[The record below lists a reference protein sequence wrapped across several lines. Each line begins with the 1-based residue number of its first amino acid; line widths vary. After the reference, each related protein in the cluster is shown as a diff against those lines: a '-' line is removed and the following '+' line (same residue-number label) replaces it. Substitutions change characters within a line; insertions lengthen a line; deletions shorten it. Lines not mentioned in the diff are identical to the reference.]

1 MYVSEDVGFIEANKY
16 LAIACSF
23 LLGFGDACFNTQ
35 IFSVL
40 GSFYKD
46 NSAAA
51 FAIFKFVQSF
61 AAAAAFFYAQHAPL
75 YYQESKLGVIQIA
88 RTMQTQKDSSALTF
102 FQVC

>member
-1 MYVSEDVGFIEANKY
+1 MRTESKPDFALQFFCYVSADVGFIEANKY

-40 GSFYKD
+40 GSFFKD

-75 YYQESKLGVIQIA
+75 YYQA
-88 RTMQTQKDSSALTF
+88 SAYSIHYSDYH
-102 FQVC
+102 

>member
-1 MYVSEDVGFIEANKY
+1 MISKVHLSADVGFIEANKY

-35 IFSVL
+35 IFSIL
-40 GSFYKD
+40 GSAYKD

-75 YYQESKLGVIQIA
+75 F
-88 RTMQTQKDSSALTF
+88 TQFSVTRPRAQGRGGGGPVDCA
-102 FQVC
+102 C